1 MMKHHPWRLLAAALL
16 VLNLTP
22 ALAANAPRVRVTT
35 SMGQFVIELNP
46 DRAPLTVANFLRY
59 VREGQYTDT
68 LFHRVVG
75 NFVIQGGGHAASDMH
90 LKPAHDSI
98 FNESGN
104 GLQNKRGAVGLARS
118 DAPHSGNA
126 QFYVDIADN
135 PDLDPVATRWGY
147 AVFGR
152 VVEGMDVVDR
162 IGAVA
167 TGTVGTFKSDAPLK
181 PIVIEKVEEITA
193 SSPAPAPSTPAPA
206 PAGPQAP
213 PAAPAAPGATPSSPS
228 H

>member
-1 MMKHHPWRLLAAALL
+1 MKNLPWRLLAAALL

-22 ALAANAPRVRVTT
+22 VLAANAPRVRVTT

-59 VREGQYTDT
+59 VREGQYTNT

-167 TGTVGTFKSDAPLK
+167 TGTVGPFKSDAPIK
-181 PIVIEKVEEITA
+181 PIVIEKIEEIVA
-193 SSPAPAPSTPAPA
+193 SAPAPAPTPPATA
-206 PAGPQAP
+206 PAGPEAP
-213 PAAPAAPGATPSSPS
+213 PAAPAAPAATPSSPS

>member
-1 MMKHHPWRLLAAALL
+1 MKNLPWRLLAAALL

-22 ALAANAPRVRVTT
+22 VLAANAPRVRVTT

-59 VREGQYTDT
+59 VREGQYTNT

-90 LKPAHDSI
+90 LKTGHDPVV
-98 FNESGN
+98 NESGN

-167 TGTVGTFKSDAPLK
+167 TGTVGPFKSDAPIK
-181 PIVIEKVEEITA
+181 PIVIEKIEEIVA
-193 SSPAPAPSTPAPA
+193 SAPAPAPTPPATA
-206 PAGPQAP
+206 PAGPEAP
-213 PAAPAAPGATPSSPS
+213 PAAPAAPAATPSSPS

>member
-1 MMKHHPWRLLAAALL
+1 MKIHPWRLLAAALF

-22 ALAANAPRVRVTT
+22 VLAANAPRVRVTT

-90 LKPAHDSI
+90 LKPAHDPI

-167 TGTVGTFKSDAPLK
+167 TGTVGPFKSDAPVK
-181 PIVIEKVEEITA
+181 PIVIEKVEEIMA
-193 SSPAPAPSTPAPA
+193 SSPASATTAPAPA
-206 PAGPQAP
+206 PAGPQA
-213 PAAPAAPGATPSSPS
+213 APASPAPAGAAPSSPS

>member
-1 MMKHHPWRLLAAALL
+1 MKIHSWRLLAAALF

-22 ALAANAPRVRVTT
+22 VLAANAPRVRVTT

-90 LKPAHDSI
+90 LKPAHDPI

-126 QFYVDIADN
+126 QFYIDIADN

-167 TGTVGTFKSDAPLK
+167 TGAVGPFKSDAPVK
-181 PIVIEKVEEITA
+181 PIVIEKIEEIMA
-193 SSPAPAPSTPAPA
+193 GSPAPAAVAPAPA
-206 PAGPQAP
+206 PAGPE
-213 PAAPAAPGATPSSPS
+213 AAPAAVAAPGTAPSSPS